1 MYGGVSGGVLAVANP
16 GVLVAFVAGVISFLS
31 PCVLPLVPGYLSL
44 MSGVETAQLA
54 VATKADTRRL
64 LRSTL
69 AFVAGFTVVFV
80 ALGATASAIGQVLLD
95 HQLGLNKV
103 AGAVVIVMGLAMA
116 GVVTPRVL
124 QRERR
129 LDVRP
134 SLLGAF
140 AAPVMGMA
148 FAFGWTPC
156 LGPVLASVLSIA
168 GAEATLG
175 RGVTLLLAY
184 SLGLG
189 VPFVATGVAFGRLA
203 GALDWVKRHAGVIN
217 LVSGLLL
224 AAFGVLLFTNRLTRL
239 SSFLIE
245 LMGHIPGLDRL
256 TAI

>member
-1 MYGGVSGGVLAVANP
+1 MGGGLLAASNP
-16 GVLVAFVAGVISFLS
+16 GLVVAFAAGVISFLS

-44 MSGVETAQLA
+44 MSGVGTADLA

-69 AFVAGFTVVFV
+69 LFVAGFTVVFV
-80 ALGATASAIGQVLLD
+80 ALGAGASAIGQTLLE
-95 HQLGLNKV
+95 HQRGLNQI

-116 GVVTPRVL
+116 GFVTPRIF
-124 QRERR
+124 QQERR

-134 SLLGAF
+134 SRLGSF

-156 LGPVLASVLSIA
+156 IGPVLASVLSLA
-168 GAEATLG
+168 ATEATLG

-203 GALDWVKRHAGVIN
+203 GALNWVKHHARVIN

-224 AAFGVLLFTNRLTRL
+224 AAFGVLLFTNRLSRM
-239 SSFLIE
+239 SSWLIE
-245 LMGHIPGLDRL
+245 LMNHIPGLSRL